1 MQSRR
6 PETLTTHLIRAGFAD
21 LTRSAS
27 LWRDPDL
34 VAVLDSR
41 PKGGGAGRTVGP
53 DRGAV
58 ELQPADVAL
67 LRSLAAV
74 ADPDLALLQLVRLA
88 AAAPDRLRPVLAVAD
103 DGTEESRGDLDAPV
117 VRAWDTPADAP
128 ASDKSVPDGEDA
140 PRPTACDR
148 LLRVL
153 GASSALGD
161 ELVRHPALLDLIRND
176 ASGTDVPAG
185 AVRA

>member
-6 PETLTTHLIRAGFAD
+6 PETLTSHLIRAGFAD

-41 PKGGGAGRTVGP
+41 PKGSGGADRTVGP

-58 ELQPADVAL
+58 VLDPADVAL

-88 AAAPDRLRPVLAVAD
+88 AAAPDRLRPVLAVPA
-103 DGTEESRGDLDAPV
+103 GATAESHGDLDAPS
-117 VRAWDTPADAP
+117 VRTRDVASADAG
-128 ASDKSVPDGEDA
+128 VPDDDA
-140 PRPTACDR
+140 PRPTPRDR

-153 GASSALGD
+153 GSSSALGD
-161 ELVRHPALLDLIRND
+161 ELVRHPALLDLIREI
-176 ASGTDVPAG
+176 G
-185 AVRA
+185 RAHV